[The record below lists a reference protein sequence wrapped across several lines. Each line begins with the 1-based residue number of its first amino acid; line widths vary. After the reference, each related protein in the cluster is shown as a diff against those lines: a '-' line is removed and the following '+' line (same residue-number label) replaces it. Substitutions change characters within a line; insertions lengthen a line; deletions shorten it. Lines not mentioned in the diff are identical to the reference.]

1 VDSRL
6 TTNFRAAKIIKKI
19 VSPKKNSKIM
29 ARAIKLLKDLSGK
42 IGQLVFVQTK
52 SGKTAVY
59 VAAEP
64 KDEPVRTAPQMAI
77 RLAWAILA
85 ALFVQ
90 FHKTLR
96 RSHEGLRPGVT
107 DYNAFLSDNT
117 KMCRVYMSKS
127 ERQNGGSILFP
138 CQISRGSLE
147 SIYYDKNGAGVM
159 VTDIDLGTLS
169 ITADT
174 TISEFSL
181 AVMTQN
187 DDYEDGD
194 QLSFFYGVQKID
206 PVTGTPRAKIKGYKM
221 KLDSESD
228 TLLWD
233 VVSPLGFTTV
243 NGYLGMNTTIAEGA
257 AAWVHSRED
266 ELGNLKVGTQNL
278 YVDNTLLATYMGDAA
293 FKASADSYG
302 GLTTKK
308 VWLRPDADTNRVGGA
323 SASTGGTEQ
332 SQGGSQG
339 GSQSGSGQQQGG
351 TEQGS
356 GTGGNTGNGGNSGN
370 TGGNTGGSETSG
382 TPVLTI
388 SKTGS
393 GSATVSAGGNAL
405 NSGAE
410 VAADTEVTVTV
421 TPAEGQTPTATLGG
435 NTVTLT
441 EDSGTY
447 TGTFQMPA
455 TSATLVI
462 NTGSTEGYG
471 DTN

>member
-1 VDSRL
+1 
-6 TTNFRAAKIIKKI
+6 
-19 VSPKKNSKIM
+19 M
-29 ARAIKLLKDLSGK
+29 KDLSGK

-194 QLSFFYGVQKID
+194 QLSFFYGEQKID
-206 PVTGTPRAKIKGYKM
+206 PVTGTPRAKIKGFKM

-243 NGYLGMNTTIAEGA
+243 NGYLGMNTTITQGA

-293 FKASADSYG
+293 FKASAESYG
-302 GLTTKK
+302 GFTTKK

-323 SASTGGTEQ
+323 VNQNENENQ
-332 SQGGSQG
+332 NQG
-339 GSQSGSGQQQGG
+339 
-351 TEQGS
+351 GS
-356 GTGGNTGNGGNSGN
+356 GTGSNTGNGGSSSGNGGSDTGNGGN
-370 TGGNTGGSETSG
+370 TGGNTGGSTNQNENENQNG

-393 GSATVSAGGNAL
+393 GSATVSAGGNSL

-410 VAADTEVTVTV
+410 VAADTEVTITV

-435 NTVTLT
+435 NAVTLT

>member
-1 VDSRL
+1 
-6 TTNFRAAKIIKKI
+6 
-19 VSPKKNSKIM
+19 M

-147 SIYYDKNGAGVM
+147 SIYYDKNGSGVM

-194 QLSFFYGVQKID
+194 QLSFFYGEQKID

-293 FKASADSYG
+293 FKTSAESYG
-302 GLTTKK
+302 GFTTKK

-332 SQGGSQG
+332 SSGGNGSQGGSQS

-351 TEQGS
+351 
-356 GTGGNTGNGGNSGN
+356 NSGGSS
-370 TGGNTGGSETSG
+370 TGSDTPG

-410 VAADTEVTVTV
+410 VAADTEVTITV
-421 TPAEGQTPTATLGG
+421 TPAEGQTPTATIGG
-435 NTVTLT
+435 NAVTLT

>member
-1 VDSRL
+1 
-6 TTNFRAAKIIKKI
+6 
-19 VSPKKNSKIM
+19 M

-194 QLSFFYGVQKID
+194 QLSFFYGEQKID
-206 PVTGTPRAKIKGYKM
+206 PVTGTPRAKIKGFKM

-243 NGYLGMNTTIAEGA
+243 NGYLGMNTTITQGA

-293 FKASADSYG
+293 FKASAESYG
-302 GLTTKK
+302 GFTTKK
-308 VWLRPDADTNRVGGA
+308 VWLRPDADTNRVGG
-323 SASTGGTEQ
+323 SVNQNENENQ
-332 SQGGSQG
+332 NQG
-339 GSQSGSGQQQGG
+339 
-351 TEQGS
+351 GS
-356 GTGGNTGNGGNSGN
+356 GTGSNTGNGGSSSGNGGSDTGNGGN
-370 TGGNTGGSETSG
+370 TGGNTGGSSTGSDTTG

-410 VAADTEVTVTV
+410 VAADTKVTITV

>member
-1 VDSRL
+1 
-6 TTNFRAAKIIKKI
+6 
-19 VSPKKNSKIM
+19 M
-29 ARAIKLLKDLSGK
+29 KDLSGK

-181 AVMTQN
+181 AVMNQN

-194 QLSFFYGVQKID
+194 QLSFFYGEQKID
-206 PVTGTPRAKIKGYKM
+206 PVTGTPRAKIKGFKM

-243 NGYLGMNTTIAEGA
+243 NGYLGMNTTITQGA

-293 FKASADSYG
+293 FKASAESYG
-302 GLTTKK
+302 GFTTKK
-308 VWLRPDADTNRVGGA
+308 VWLRPDADTNRVGG
-323 SASTGGTEQ
+323 SVNQNENENQ
-332 SQGGSQG
+332 NQG
-339 GSQSGSGQQQGG
+339 
-351 TEQGS
+351 GS
-356 GTGGNTGNGGNSGN
+356 GTGSNTGNGGSSSGNGGSDTGNGGN
-370 TGGNTGGSETSG
+370 TGGNTGGSTNQNENENQNG

-410 VAADTEVTVTV
+410 VAADTEVTITV

-435 NTVTLT
+435 NAVTLT

>member
-1 VDSRL
+1 
-6 TTNFRAAKIIKKI
+6 
-19 VSPKKNSKIM
+19 M

-194 QLSFFYGVQKID
+194 QLSFFYGEQKID
-206 PVTGTPRAKIKGYKM
+206 PVTGTPRAKIKGFKM

-243 NGYLGMNTTIAEGA
+243 NGYLGMNTTITQGA

-293 FKASADSYG
+293 FKASAESYG
-302 GLTTKK
+302 GFTTKK

-323 SASTGGTEQ
+323 VNQNENENQ
-332 SQGGSQG
+332 NQG
-339 GSQSGSGQQQGG
+339 
-351 TEQGS
+351 GS
-356 GTGGNTGNGGNSGN
+356 GTGSNTGNGGSSSGNGGSDTGNGGN
-370 TGGNTGGSETSG
+370 TGGNTGGSTNQNENENQNG

-393 GSATVSAGGNAL
+393 GSATVSAGGNSL

-410 VAADTEVTVTV
+410 VAADTEVTITV

-435 NTVTLT
+435 NAVTLT